1 MREVVGRNTLDYILA
16 GNQLQVQTEVKQLMQ
31 KALDQYGAG
40 IDVRLVNING
50 NDANPPAQVIDAFR
64 DVQAASIDAVRLQ
77 NEARAY
83 ANKIVPEA
91 RGQAAAVTAQAQ
103 AYKQSTVEEA
113 RGQADR
119 FNKVFD
125 EYKHAPEVT
134 RQRLY
139 IETMERVLAG
149 VDKVIVDQGKG
160 EGAIQP

>member
-1 MREVVGRNTLDYILA
+1 MLFRS
-16 GNQLQVQTEVKQLMQ
+16 
-31 KALDQYGAG
+31 
-40 IDVRLVNING
+40 
-50 NDANPPAQVIDAFR
+50 AFR

-119 FNKVFD
+119 FNKVFE

-160 EGAIQP
+160 EVGIQPYLPLDQIGRKAQRTGGQQ